1 MKSNEFQKVCFKNRT
16 CYNFHDIIK
25 LQDFNPDNTLIDTKS
40 HENIVIYDI

>member
-25 LQDFNPDNTLIDTKS
+25 LQYFNPDNTLIDTKS